1 MTSTARL
8 KRCWLARV
16 PALVGLAALTLAT
29 SGCTGTRGYLIEAPA
44 EALRSIYVVRRGWHT
59 GVALPT
65 NEWPNRSWAVLGDFP
80 GVAYLEFG
88 WGDERFYQ
96 ADSSTFWMGSRAA
109 LWPTPSVIH
118 VIGLD
123 EPVPETAQARDIVEL
138 RIPAD
143 RLQALATAIEKEF
156 AAPEPVPTGST
167 LRLDPKPNGF
177 YAGRERFYFPR
188 MCNWWT
194 ASRLRDAG
202 CDVAPGTVL
211 FASRVIDEARRC
223 AARIHPAGHSP

>member
-1 MTSTARL
+1 MVDRL
-8 KRCWLARV
+8 KC
-16 PALVGLAALTLAT
+16 ALPVLVISAAIALAT
-29 SGCTGTRGYLIEAPA
+29 AGCTGAQVPLIHAPP
-44 EALRSIYVVRRGWHT
+44 ESLRSIFVVRRGWHT
-59 GVALPT
+59 GIALPARD
-65 NEWPNRSWAVLGDFP
+65 WPDRDWSVLQDFA
-80 GVAYLEFG
+80 GAGYLEFG

-96 ADSSTFWMGSRAA
+96 AEPSTFWQGSRAA
-109 LWPTPSVIH
+109 LWSTPSVIH

-123 EPVPETAQARDIVEL
+123 EPVAETAQAREMVEV